1 MRPGTVRKLICWSLF
16 DQPRNARGRPKT
28 QELPMVLLAIQELAA
43 RAATHDRHL
52 RHGAQLAVAKTTCS
66 NLTDGARPA
75 VKNRRQAVFENTL
88 RGQTG
93 WLRDD

>member
-1 MRPGTVRKLICWSLF
+1 
-16 DQPRNARGRPKT
+16 
-28 QELPMVLLAIQELAA
+28 MVLLASQELAA

-52 RHGAQLAVAKTTCS
+52 RHGAQLAVAKTTYS

-88 RGQTG
+88 PAQTG
-93 WLRDD
+93 WLRDDRLLISGLNSYSYIPYRY

>member
-1 MRPGTVRKLICWSLF
+1 MRKADLLAA
-16 DQPRNARGRPKT
+16 PRSAAQRPRPAQT

-43 RAATHDRHL
+43 RAATRDRHL
-52 RHGAQLAVAKTTCS
+52 RHSAQLAVAKTTCS

-88 RGQTG
+88 PAQTG